1 MGVIRILNK
10 LIELLRSKNPN
21 FKINII
27 EDTNFFKFEN
37 NSIAVIL
44 SNEKYGVERDSL
56 EVKFYYSIT
65 RIEKENSLLDFKSE
79 IVKFL
84 ETIETV
90 EDNNFFQI
98 GKVINYDDFSIVTK
112 NSDLRTA
119 CINMTYDITKVL
131 NVDYYEGEEKR
142 EFMNDLNLNF

>member
-1 MGVIRILNK
+1 MGIIRILNK

-21 FKINII
+21 FKIDII

-37 NSIAVIL
+37 NSIAMIL
-44 SNEKYGVERDSL
+44 SNEKYGVERESL

-65 RIEKENSLLDFKSE
+65 RIEKENSLLDFKGE

-84 ETIETV
+84 EIIETL
-90 EDNNFFQI
+90 EDDNFFQI

-119 CINMTYDITKVL
+119 CVNMTYDITRVL

>member
-21 FKINII
+21 FKIDII

-65 RIEKENSLLDFKSE
+65 RIEKENSLLDFKGE
-79 IVKFL
+79 IINFL

>member
-21 FKINII
+21 FKIDII

-112 NSDLRTA
+112 NSGLRTA
-119 CINMTYDITKVL
+119 CISMTYDITKVL

>member
-21 FKINII
+21 FKIDII

-37 NSIAVIL
+37 NSIAMIL

-65 RIEKENSLLDFKSE
+65 RSEKENSLLDFKGE
-79 IVKFL
+79 IFKFL

-90 EDNNFFQI
+90 E
-98 GKVINYDDFSIVTK
+98 
-112 NSDLRTA
+112 
-119 CINMTYDITKVL
+119 
-131 NVDYYEGEEKR
+131 
-142 EFMNDLNLNF
+142 